1 MPVPPC
7 LTADAWLLQLFQSQA
22 AAKSGVVRHQKR
34 DIERLLGWERF
45 RQELNH
51 RGFHA
56 VENAGQVVILCNQD
70 AVRIIR

>member
-1 MPVPPC
+1 MPHRGCVVAATVPVASGC
-7 LTADAWLLQLFQSQA
+7 
-22 AAKSGVVRHQKR
+22 KSGVVRRQKR

-56 VENAGQVVILCNQD
+56 VENAGQVVIFCNQD

>member
-1 MPVPPC
+1 M
-7 LTADAWLLQLFQSQA
+7 LQLFQSQA
-22 AAKSGVVRHQKR
+22 AAKSGVVRRQKR

-45 RQELNH
+45 CQELNH